1 MNDSV
6 EIWRPVKDYE
16 DLYEVS
22 NLGRV
27 RIKKNCKIRKT
38 VYNKNTN
45 YEMCML
51 RKNGKYKNCYV
62 HRLVAEV
69 FIANPNNLPEID
81 HRDHNR
87 QNNFVGNLAWS
98 DKHNNL
104 LCRGKYYHYKNRP
117 VKQVEV
123 ETGAVVAVYDDYIH
137 AGFSL
142 GVRPCRVAQI
152 LDESDKKHLSMY
164 GYVFKFV

>member
-1 MNDSV
+1 MEDI

-27 RIKKNCKIRKT
+27 RIKKSGRIRKT
-38 VYNKNTN
+38 VFNKNTG
-45 YEMCML
+45 YEMVMII
-51 RKNGKYKNCYV
+51 KNKKYKNCYL
-62 HRLVAEV
+62 HRLVAEA
-69 FIANPNNLPEID
+69 FIPNPQGLPEVD

-104 LCRGKYYHYKNRP
+104 LCRGKYFIYKNRP
-117 VKQVEV
+117 VKQIDVA
-123 ETGAVVAVYDDYIH
+123 TGATIAVFDDYIS

-152 LDESDKKHLSMY
+152 LDESDKKHLTMY
-164 GYVFKFV
+164 GSTFVFV